1 MLDPRNVLYS
11 YSAWKWSNCCFSG
24 NLGWVV
30 WERVSALT
38 STLPSGGDFRK
49 SRERDGVCCTPTR
62 DNQRTEGA
70 CPSPHHASEYSSKFA
85 VAYRVFSFWFGALC
99 QGTGRVSPR
108 VSCHSL
114 APPPHPTLSNR
125 IISQND
131 AFAPR
136 RLRSTRS
143 SHTKWSGSDQPPFL
157 VDKPCGP
164 AAMASSP
171 QKPAEHFAQP
181 HLVHSPHSSEQ
192 RGIFQWAGTKEFG
205 SKAQSEVQT

>member
-114 APPPHPTLSNR
+114 APTPP
-125 IISQND
+125 I
-131 AFAPR
+131 
-136 RLRSTRS
+136 RLCLIVSSARMTPLPQGAWGAHGQVTRS
-143 SHTKWSGSDQPPFL
+143 DPVRTSLPF
-157 VDKPCGP
+157 
-164 AAMASSP
+164 
-171 QKPAEHFAQP
+171 
-181 HLVHSPHSSEQ
+181 
-192 RGIFQWAGTKEFG
+192 W
-205 SKAQSEVQT
+205 